1 MTRAQ
6 LFCPCPPG
14 TTPRDAQ
21 RVKSQIIQA
30 YRSLRCAGV
39 KPSFF
44 ELSPFL
50 ACGGTQRE
58 GHSAQ
63 DLWRGHTHERV
74 PCSSRDAWRGER
86 RSSAPTGVCAQ
97 RAPAPAPLHSL
108 RYPCAPRL
116 SRPALPRSILSPIFT
131 SCIQSLGRLPHGLAR
146 SWCGRWVSRR
156 RQADKSWGY

>member
-21 RVKSQIIQA
+21 RIKSQIIQA

-97 RAPAPAPLHSL
+97 WAPAPAPLHLL

-116 SRPALPRSILSPIFT
+116 SRPALPRSILSCRFLCPR
-131 SCIQSLGRLPHGLAR
+131 SPQSAACQPRQMSALAVSSPSLPGI
-146 SWCGRWVSRR
+146 
-156 RQADKSWGY
+156 